1 MLQAVKS
8 TGDFRLDLFSTATY
22 STVCVAGQHRRLSSR
37 QQSCRCDLIITK
49 GQAQSLHLT
58 RSKACQRP
66 TVPLMATHPSRAA
79 SDMFSQLKQIALE
92 AAKTGAEVVHEALEK
107 PRNIH
112 FKGVTDLVTDTDR
125 ASEEAIL
132 KVLQQ
137 QVPDHGFL
145 GEEGGVSGNADS
157 EYLWCIDP
165 IDGTTNFAAGYPSF
179 GVSVAVL
186 HKAVPVAAAV
196 IEFAGGP
203 TAWVTR
209 TFTASQGAG
218 AHCNGKELRVT
229 QTSDVTQSLLVTGF
243 GYEHDEAW
251 SANMELFKE
260 LTDVSRG
267 VRRLG
272 AAAIDLCH
280 VALGVSDGFWEFRLK
295 PWDCAA
301 GVLMVQ
307 EAGGTVTTMTGD
319 PYTVFH
325 RTTLACTPGL
335 HKRLLES
342 LKPKTECLIQQGYPL
357 GTWYVPEVYE
367 QYVKQASSQQQ

>member
-1 MLQAVKS
+1 MSLLSQHLRRSYASVGLRVLCKPSYTRRPLDKFRQLRHLAICDLNS
-8 TGDFRLDLFSTATY
+8 TGPSLQRREPPAQNSPRQYQQSAMAGRSTAPPTEDF
-22 STVCVAGQHRRLSSR
+22 AAL
-37 QQSCRCDLIITK
+37 QQL
-49 GQAQSLHLT
+49 
-58 RSKACQRP
+58 
-66 TVPLMATHPSRAA
+66 
-79 SDMFSQLKQIALE
+79 ALQ
-92 AAKTGAEVVHEALEK
+92 AAKTGAEVVQEALDK

-132 KVLQQ
+132 KVLQKE
-137 QVPDHGFL
+137 VPDHGFL

-196 IEFAGGP
+196 VEFAGGP

-209 TFTASQGAG
+209 TYSASQGAG
-218 AHCNGKELRVT
+218 AQCNGKELKVT
-229 QTSDVTQSLLVTGF
+229 NTTDVTQSLLVTGF

-272 AAAIDLCH
+272 AAAVDLCH
-280 VALGVSDGFWEFRLK
+280 VALGITDGFWEYRLK

-307 EAGGTVTTMTGD
+307 EAGGIVTTMDGN

-325 RTTLACTPGL
+325 RTTLAATPGL
-335 HKRLLES
+335 HARLLES
-342 LKPKTECLIQQGYPL
+342 TKPKTEALVNSGYPL
-357 GTWYVPEVYE
+357 GTWYVPDVYE
-367 QYVKQASSQQQ
+367 QYVQTALS

>member
-1 MLQAVKS
+1 
-8 TGDFRLDLFSTATY
+8 
-22 STVCVAGQHRRLSSR
+22 
-37 QQSCRCDLIITK
+37 
-49 GQAQSLHLT
+49 
-58 RSKACQRP
+58 
-66 TVPLMATHPSRAA
+66 MATGSPTPAT
-79 SDMFSQLKQIALE
+79 DQFLFLKQVALE
-92 AAKTGAEVVHEALEK
+92 AAETGAKIVQEALEK

-125 ASEEAIL
+125 ASQEAIL
-132 KVLQQ
+132 EVLRQ
-137 QVPDHGFL
+137 QVPEHGFL
-145 GEEGGVSGNADS
+145 GEEGGVSGNAHS

-186 HKAVPVAAAV
+186 HKAEPVAAAV
-196 IEFAGGP
+196 VEFAGGP
-203 TAWVTR
+203 LAWVTR
-209 TFTASQGAG
+209 TYTASKGAG
-218 AHCNGKELRVT
+218 AQCNGKDLQVT
-229 QTSDVTQSLLVTGF
+229 ATTDVTQSLLVTGF

-280 VALGVSDGFWEFRLK
+280 VALGVSDGFWEYRLK

-307 EAGGTVTTMTGD
+307 EAGGTVTTMTGGS
-319 PYTVFH
+319 YTVFH
-325 RTTLACTPGL
+325 RTTLASTPGL
-335 HKRLLES
+335 HQRLLET
-342 LKPKTECLIQQGYPL
+342 LKPKTEGLIQQGYPL
-357 GTWYVPEVYE
+357 GTWYVPGVYE
-367 QYVKQASSQQQ
+367 QYVEQVSNQ

>member
-1 MLQAVKS
+1 MSASESAAPFGEGFEFLQQ
-8 TGDFRLDLFSTATY
+8 
-22 STVCVAGQHRRLSSR
+22 VALQ
-37 QQSCRCDLIITK
+37 
-49 GQAQSLHLT
+49 
-58 RSKACQRP
+58 
-66 TVPLMATHPSRAA
+66 
-79 SDMFSQLKQIALE
+79 
-92 AAKTGAEVVHEALEK
+92 AAKTGAEVVQEALDK

-132 KVLQQ
+132 QILKTE
-137 QVPDHGFL
+137 VPDHGFL

-186 HKAVPVAAAV
+186 HRATPVAAAV
-196 IEFAGGP
+196 VEFAGGP

-209 TFTASQGAG
+209 TYTASQGGG
-218 AHCNGKELRVT
+218 AQCNGQKLKVT
-229 QTSDVTQSLLVTGF
+229 NTTDVTQSLLVTGF

-280 VALGVSDGFWEFRLK
+280 VALGITDGFWEYRLK

-307 EAGGTVTTMTGD
+307 EAGGIVTTMTGG

-325 RTTLACTPGL
+325 RTTLAATPGL
-335 HKRLLES
+335 HARLLES
-342 LKPKTECLIQQGYPL
+342 TKPKTEALISQDYPL

-367 QYVKQASSQQQ
+367 QYVQKLAS